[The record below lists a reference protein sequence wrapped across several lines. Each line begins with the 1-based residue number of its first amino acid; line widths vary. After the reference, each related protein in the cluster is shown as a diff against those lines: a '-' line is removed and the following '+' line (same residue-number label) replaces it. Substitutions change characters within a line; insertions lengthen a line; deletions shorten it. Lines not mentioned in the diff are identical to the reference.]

1 MARTDKSIDTES
13 GGLVVARNWEGEGN
27 QRFLLIDMEFLLGVM

>member
-13 GGLVVARNWEGEGN
+13 GGLVVARSWEGEGIGD
-27 QRFLLIDMEFLLGVM
+27 FC